1 MSRTAG
7 EGVCLALRL
16 PRRLLRLPDHY
27 TDCLFAVSTN
37 EDGGWSSRW
46 LTPRGRVVSLR
57 PSHSLATPV
66 PNRDMYRLA
75 ILTISSSGA
84 RGEREDTGGQAIR
97 DKLPPPDYE
106 EVRYE
111 VVADDAD
118 SITGRLIEWADS
130 GEVDLIVSTGG
141 TGMGRRDVTPEAA
154 LRAMDRQVP
163 GMAETMR
170 AQTLK
175 FTPMA
180 MLSRSVVGIRGRTLI
195 ITLPGSPRGVGECL
209 DVILPV
215 LPHAIELL
223 QRESVQDHPR

>member
-1 MSRTAG
+1 MKEGAG
-7 EGVCLALRL
+7 IPECLNLK
-16 PRRLLRLPDHY
+16 
-27 TDCLFAVSTN
+27 V
-37 EDGGWSSRW
+37 
-46 LTPRGRVVSLR
+46 RVVSLR
-57 PSHSLATPV
+57 PLHPPAPPALTC
-66 PNRDMYRLA
+66 DMYRLA

-97 DKLPPPDYE
+97 DKLSPPNYA

-111 VVADDAD
+111 VVPDDAD
-118 SITGRLIEWADS
+118 TITGKLSQWADS

-141 TGMGRRDVTPEAA
+141 TGIGRRDVTPEAA
-154 LRAMDRQVP
+154 LRAIDREVP

-180 MLSRSVVGIRGRTLI
+180 MLSRSVVGIRGQTLI

-223 QRESVQDHPR
+223 QRESVQEHPR